1 MVADDEPSDG
11 HVSRVSIETLPEGG
25 IRIDDRIDRRN
36 YTIRTDSDV
45 SPEEVD
51 TDRFRYPT
59 DIAVAITTDHLE
71 FVPTGASMVHH
82 AESST
87 ALKRFESEE
96 FPEGVHTVEMSG
108 PLKMY
113 AEITGPCTVENR
125 VDVLTVD
132 LKTADRVVLGARSE
146 HERPAATVTTTDE
159 PLDVMRAVSTFG
171 TELKT
176 QDSRRSYPTLRGHP
190 PAIRV
195 GSELSIPA
203 ELEPSDGPITIEVPL
218 DLEYVLPVAPLAYYL
233 GARVRYGERPA
244 VVVDGDRYSL
254 EGRRGFEATVERTL
268 KRTFF
273 LDTLVRNG
281 DQRTAVLHE
290 RRALEDA
297 IDIDPEALFGRPE
310 AERFK
315 TYVEVPYEQ
324 LEAEMPNWELTAH
337 VRPTTTS
344 IEAVPFLAN
353 DLAAVRIHDDPPESA
368 SDDGSNDGAGFDG
381 RAEAGDVVR
390 VPSADS
396 VDQAWVGPGI
406 PVGAS
411 KTVPEA
417 YRNWQAREP
426 NGDSAVEVAVVC
438 NDEEMLEEGDTAREA
453 YGSNLTLPFEVTLH
467 DDLDTE
473 SLRLI
478 LESDLDY
485 VHYVGHVDDGGFECA
500 DGTLDV
506 GRLDDVGVDIAF
518 LNACQSYEQGYKLIQ
533 KGAVAAVVTFDEVFE
548 EGALRLGK
556 TMSRLLNRGFPL
568 RRALSVARN
577 RSIVGSQYLVLGD
590 GNADIAQAKRHIPWV
605 TEAEAV
611 GPDGYRLR
619 ITPHPT
625 RSAGMGSIF
634 RPDVGPDSMF
644 LVPKTLPE
652 TVVSTDRLRDYFGS
666 DRFPVIIDGTFTW
679 SGDAVEKL

>member
-1 MVADDEPSDG
+1 MMPDDDPSDG
-11 HVSRVSIETLPEGG
+11 RVSRVSIETLPEGG

-36 YTIRTDSDV
+36 YTVRTAGGV
-45 SPEEVD
+45 SPEPVD
-51 TDRFRYPT
+51 GEQFRYPT
-59 DIAVAITTDHLE
+59 DVAVAVTTDYLE

-82 AESST
+82 AESSM

-96 FPEGVHTVEMSG
+96 FPDGVYTVEMSG

-113 AEITGPCTVENR
+113 AEIPGPCTVENK

-132 LKTADRVVLGARSE
+132 LETADRIVLGARSE

-171 TELKT
+171 AELKT

-195 GSELSIPA
+195 GDELSIPA
-203 ELEPSDGPITIEVPL
+203 ELGPPEGPVTIEVPR

-233 GARVRYGERPA
+233 GADVRHGEQPAA
-244 VVVDGDRYSL
+244 VVGGDRYSL
-254 EGRRGFEATVERTL
+254 DGPEGFEATVERTL

-273 LDTLVRNG
+273 LDTLVRTG

-297 IDIDPEALFGRPE
+297 IEIDPEALFGRPE
-310 AERFK
+310 AKRFK
-315 TYVEVPYEQ
+315 SYAEVPYER
-324 LEAEMPNWELTAH
+324 LRTEMPSWELTAH
-337 VRPTTTS
+337 VRPTAAS

-353 DLAAVRIHDDPPESA
+353 DLAVVRVHDDPPDA
-368 SDDGSNDGAGFDG
+368 AANDGSSGETGFDG

-390 VPSADS
+390 VPSAES
-396 VDQAWVGPGI
+396 VDQAWVGPGV

-411 KTVPEA
+411 KAIPEA
-417 YRNWQAREP
+417 YKNWQAREP
-426 NGDSAVEVAVVC
+426 NDNSAVEVAVVC

-453 YGSNLTLPFEVTLH
+453 YGSNLNLPFEVTLH

-478 LESDLDY
+478 FESDLDY
-485 VHYVGHVDDGGFECA
+485 VHYVGHVNDDGFECA

-506 GRLDDVGVDIAF
+506 GRLDDVGVDVAF
-518 LNACQSYEQGYKLIQ
+518 LNACQSYEQGYKLIR

-548 EGALRLGK
+548 EGALRIGK

-590 GNADIAQAKRHIPWV
+590 GNADIAQAKSHIPWV
-605 TEAEAV
+605 AEAESV
-611 GPDGYRLR
+611 GPDEYRLR
-619 ITPHPT
+619 VTPHPT

-634 RPDVGPDSMF
+634 RPDVGADLMF
-644 LVPKTLPE
+644 LVPKALPKM
-652 TVVSTDRLRDYFGS
+652 TVSTDQLRDYLGS

-679 SGDAVEKL
+679 SGDAVEEL